1 MATASNLESRFAL
14 YWRGLNG
21 PSLEKEVRFHATRRW
36 RFDFAVS
43 ANRIAFEIEGGVWSG
58 GRHTRG
64 SGFSADAEKYLN
76 ATLAG
81 WTVIRLTERQ
91 LEIDFIERIVA
102 LLRQSSS
109 SEGTISGQNRQT
121 E

>member
-81 WTVIRLTERQ
+81 WTVIRLTGAQITVPILQQLIAFTNARQ
-91 LEIDFIERIVA
+91 I
-102 LLRQSSS
+102 Q
-109 SEGTISGQNRQT
+109 
-121 E
+121 